1 MTGIF
6 ESGYADTYD
15 FVYRDKDYA
24 GEVAAVSRLF
34 ERYKTG
40 QIKSVL
46 DLGCGTGRHAIL
58 LTRNDLDVVGI
69 DQSDAML
76 GHARKLAKEGERGR
90 SPTFIK
96 GDVRDFEAG
105 NTFDAALMMFNV
117 LGYMTSND
125 DLLAALRSVR
135 RHLRD
140 GGLFVFD
147 IWYGPAVAAHPPT
160 DRIKEF
166 KRPSGEMI
174 RLATG
179 RIFPQESRC
188 DLSIRLITIDE
199 NAVKSDTIESHPV
212 RYFFPLEI
220 DLALRQAGFRMATIR
235 QFPNV
240 DEQPDM
246 NTWPAVVVAVAEQNQ
261 TP

>member
-6 ESGYADTYD
+6 ETGYADTYD
-15 FVYRDKDYA
+15 IVYRDKDYA
-24 GEVAAVSRLF
+24 REVEAIGRLF

-40 QIKSVL
+40 TIKSVL

-58 LTRNDLDVVGI
+58 LARSDLDVVGV

-76 GHARKLAKEGERGR
+76 EHARKLAQESKPGN
-90 SPTFIK
+90 SLTFIK
-96 GDVRDFEAG
+96 GDVRDFDAG

-135 RHLRD
+135 RHVRD

-166 KRPSGEMI
+166 KRPAGDMI

-179 RIFPQESRC
+179 KLYPLENRY
-188 DLSIRLITIDE
+188 DVSIRLITIE
-199 NAVKSDTIESHPV
+199 NNAVKGDTVESHPV

-220 DLALRQAGFRMATIR
+220 DLALRQAGFRMAAIQ

-240 DEQPDM
+240 DERPDI
-246 NTWPAVVVAVAEQNQ
+246 NTWPAVVVAVAVV
-261 TP
+261 

>member
-6 ESGYADTYD
+6 ETDYADTYD
-15 FVYRDKDYA
+15 IVYRDKDYA
-24 GEVAAVSRLF
+24 REVEAIGRLF

-40 QIKSVL
+40 AIKSVL
-46 DLGCGTGRHAIL
+46 DLGCGTGRHAML
-58 LTRNDLDVVGI
+58 LARSDLDVVGV

-76 GHARKLAKEGERGR
+76 EHARKLAQAATPGR
-90 SPTFIK
+90 SPTFLK
-96 GDVRDFEAG
+96 GDVRDFDAG
-105 NTFDAALMMFNV
+105 RTFDAALMMFNV

-135 RHLRD
+135 RHVRD
-140 GGLFVFD
+140 GGLFMFD

-166 KRPSGEMI
+166 KSPAGDMI

-179 RIFPQESRC
+179 KMYPQENRY
-188 DLSIRLITIDE
+188 DVSIRLITID
-199 NAVKSDTIESHPV
+199 NKTVKSDTVESHPV

-220 DLALRQAGFRMATIR
+220 DLALRQAGFRMVALQ
-235 QFPNV
+235 QFPDV
-240 DEQPDM
+240 DERPDM
-246 NTWPAVVVAVAEQNQ
+246 NTWPAVVVAVAG
-261 TP
+261 

>member
-1 MTGIF
+1 MTSIF
-6 ESGYADTYD
+6 EIGYANTYD
-15 FVYRDKDYA
+15 IVYRDKDYA
-24 GEVAAVSRLF
+24 REVEAIGRLF

-40 QIKSVL
+40 TMKSVL

-58 LTRNDLDVVGI
+58 LARSDLDVVGV

-76 GHARKLAKEGERGR
+76 EHARKLAQESKPGN
-90 SPTFIK
+90 SLKFIK
-96 GDVRDFEAG
+96 GDVRDFDAG

-135 RHLRD
+135 RHVRD

-166 KRPSGEMI
+166 KRPAGDMI

-179 RIFPQESRC
+179 KLYPQENRY
-188 DLSIRLITIDE
+188 DVSIRLITIDN
-199 NAVKSDTIESHPV
+199 NAVKGDTVESHPV

-220 DLALRQAGFRMATIR
+220 DLALRQAGFRMTAIQ

-240 DEQPDM
+240 DERPDM
-246 NTWPAVVVAVAEQNQ
+246 NTWPAVVVAVAV
-261 TP
+261 

>member
-1 MTGIF
+1 MTIF
-6 ESGYADTYD
+6 ETGYADTYD
-15 FVYRDKDYA
+15 IVYRDKDYA
-24 GEVAAVSRLF
+24 REVEAIGRLL

-40 QIKSVL
+40 AIKSAL

-58 LTRNDLDVVGI
+58 LARSGLDVVGI

-76 GHARKLAKEGERGR
+76 EHARKLAQASNAAN
-90 SPTFIK
+90 SPTFVR
-96 GDVRDFEAG
+96 GDVRDFDAG
-105 NTFDAALMMFNV
+105 RTFDAALMMFNV
-117 LGYMTSND
+117 LGYMTGND

-135 RHLRD
+135 RHVRD

-166 KRPSGEMI
+166 KSPAGDMI

-179 RIFPQESRC
+179 KLYPQESRY
-188 DLSIRLITIDE
+188 DVSIRLITIDN
-199 NAVKSDTIESHPV
+199 NAVTSDTAESHPV

-220 DLALRQAGFRMATIR
+220 DLALRQTRFRMAAIQ

-240 DEQPDM
+240 DEKPDM
-246 NTWPAVVVAVAEQNQ
+246 QTWPAVVVAIAV
-261 TP
+261 

>member
-6 ESGYADTYD
+6 EAGYADSYD
-15 FVYRDKDYA
+15 IVYREKDYPL
-24 GEVAAVSRLF
+24 EVQALHRLF
-34 ERYKTG
+34 ERHKTG
-40 QIKSVL
+40 AIKSVL

-58 LTRNDLDVVGI
+58 LARNGLEVVGV

-76 GHARKLAKEGERGR
+76 KRARELSQENGTGHSL
-90 SPTFIK
+90 TFIK
-96 GDVRDFEAG
+96 GDVRDFDAG

-135 RHLRD
+135 RHVRD

-160 DRIKEF
+160 DRIKQF
-166 KRPSGEMI
+166 KQPARDMI
-174 RLATG
+174 RIATG
-179 RIFPQESRC
+179 KMYPEENRY
-188 DLSIRLITIDE
+188 DVSIRLITID
-199 NAVKSDTIESHPV
+199 NDVVKSDTVESHPV
-212 RYFFPLEI
+212 RYFFPMEI
-220 DLALRQAGFRMATIR
+220 DLALRQAGFRMASIR

-240 DEQPDM
+240 DERPDM
-246 NTWPAVVVAVAEQNQ
+246 NAWPAVVVAVAG
-261 TP
+261 

>member
-1 MTGIF
+1 MTIF
-6 ESGYADTYD
+6 ETGYADTYD
-15 FVYRDKDYA
+15 IVYRDKDYA
-24 GEVAAVSRLF
+24 REVEAIGRLL

-40 QIKSVL
+40 AIKSAL

-58 LTRNDLDVVGI
+58 LARSGLDVVGI

-76 GHARKLAKEGERGR
+76 EHARKLAQESNAAN
-90 SPTFIK
+90 SPTFVR
-96 GDVRDFEAG
+96 GDVRDFDAG
-105 NTFDAALMMFNV
+105 RTFDAALMMFNV
-117 LGYMTSND
+117 LGYMTGND

-135 RHLRD
+135 RHVRD

-166 KRPSGEMI
+166 KSPAGDMI

-179 RIFPQESRC
+179 KLYPQESRY
-188 DLSIRLITIDE
+188 DVSIRLITIDN
-199 NAVKSDTIESHPV
+199 NAVTSDTAESHPV

-220 DLALRQAGFRMATIR
+220 DLALRQTRFRMAAIQ

-240 DEQPDM
+240 DEKPDM
-246 NTWPAVVVAVAEQNQ
+246 QTWPAVVVAIAV
-261 TP
+261 

>member
-1 MTGIF
+1 MTSIF
-6 ESGYADTYD
+6 ETGYAETYD
-15 FVYRDKDYA
+15 VVYRDKDYA
-24 GEVAAVSRLF
+24 REVEAIGRLF
-34 ERYKTG
+34 ERYKAGT
-40 QIKSVL
+40 IKSVL

-58 LTRNDLDVVGI
+58 LARSDLDVVGV

-76 GHARKLAKEGERGR
+76 EHARKLAQESKPGN
-90 SPTFIK
+90 SLTFIK
-96 GDVRDFEAG
+96 GDVRDFDVG
-105 NTFDAALMMFNV
+105 DTFDAALMMFNV

-135 RHLRD
+135 RHVRD

-160 DRIKEF
+160 DQIKEF
-166 KRPSGEMI
+166 KRPAGDMI

-179 RIFPQESRC
+179 KLYPQENRY
-188 DLSIRLITIDE
+188 DVSIRLITIDN
-199 NAVKSDTIESHPV
+199 NAVKGDTVESHPV

-220 DLALRQAGFRMATIR
+220 DLALRQAGFRMATIQ

-240 DEQPDM
+240 DERPDT
-246 NTWPAVVVAVAEQNQ
+246 NTWPAAVVAVAV
-261 TP
+261 